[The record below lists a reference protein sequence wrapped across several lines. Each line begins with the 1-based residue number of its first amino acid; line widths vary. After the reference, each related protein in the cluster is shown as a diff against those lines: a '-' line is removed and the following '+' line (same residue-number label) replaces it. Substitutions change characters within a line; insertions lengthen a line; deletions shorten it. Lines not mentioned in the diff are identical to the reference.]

1 MSKGVGYLVGYE
13 GTDLVEISGD
23 MFNDF
28 KIKSISMP
36 GKVKFQAM
44 TKDETVKYEIGELT
58 IKLYVVNQPYFDAVK
73 KGHGYPV
80 YGLFLSPC

>member
-1 MSKGVGYLVGYE
+1 M
-13 GTDLVEISGD
+13 VEISGD

-36 GKVKFQAM
+36 GKLKLQAM
-44 TKDETVKYEIGELT
+44 TEDEIVKYEIGELA
-58 IKLYVVNQPYFDAVK
+58 IKLYAKNQSCFDVVK

>member
-1 MSKGVGYLVGYE
+1 M
-13 GTDLVEISGD
+13 VEISGD

-44 TKDETVKYEIGELT
+44 TEDEIVKYEIGELT
-58 IKLYVVNQPYFDAVK
+58 IRLYAKNQSCFDVLNR
-73 KGHGYPV
+73 GHGYPV
-80 YGLFLSPC
+80 YGLFLSSC